1 MISLIKFII
10 YTKKNYH
17 SHALSYRPSRTGR
30 TLHDRELW
38 ALYQLGMYET
48 VTQASVHR
56 LRWRGLFAKT
66 VSLAACGQNGE
77 ARLMLQRFC
86 QRPAWREHAELLA
99 DALAPLLPKEAHG
112 LLTRGVSPSPALLAA
127 VQLRNGHTTEAQR
140 VLSRTSP
147 EDWQRFPELPLFYT
161 NAFGGAPAE
170 QLQRL
175 NVFLSAHQVPILRL
189 LDPTQPPSVMNV
201 SAAAAGKPVHG
212 PLVTVLMTTFRTGY
226 RAMAA
231 IESVLAQNYQDLE
244 LIVVDDAS
252 DDDTPVL
259 VANLARRDARIRL
272 ITLPRNVGTYVA
284 KRIGLEQARGEFVTC
299 HDSDDWMHPERLVR
313 QVAPLLAD
321 KRLIATTS
329 DWVRIQDDG
338 MFYARPVHPLKRI
351 NPASP
356 LFRREKVLRDT
367 GAWDCVRTGAD
378 SEFLARLR
386 VVYGPKAIKKI
397 RQPLALG
404 CHRPDSLMT
413 AAGTGYSDTGVSPHR
428 LAYWEA
434 WSHWHITTLA
444 QGKMPHISS
453 DIRTATLNRPFPVQN
468 KQYIAADNLEA
479 CLLEALK

>member
-1 MISLIKFII
+1 MMNAAFLW
-10 YTKKNYH
+10 
-17 SHALSYRPSRTGR
+17 HALHGR
-30 TLHDRELW
+30 FAQALSCLPPVSGRKPGDLELW
-38 ALYQLGMYET
+38 SLYKLGMYQT
-48 VTQASVHR
+48 VSDAPVTHR
-56 LRWRGLFAKT
+56 LGRLGLFAQT
-66 VSLAACGQNGE
+66 VSRAACGQTG
-77 ARLMLQRFC
+77 AVQASLATWRQQRVIPRLNIAMADTLVPLM
-86 QRPAWREHAELLA
+86 PASALKLLA
-99 DALAPLLPKEAHG
+99 CCPKPPAALHIATL
-112 LLTRGVSPSPALLAA
+112 
-127 VQLRNGHTTEAQR
+127 LRNEKTAEAQHQLHTIPPS
-140 VLSRTSP
+140 VF
-147 EDWQRFPELPLFYT
+147 QRQPELHLFHT

-175 NVFLSAHQVPILRL
+175 NAFLAALKVPSLRL

-201 SAAAAGKPVHG
+201 AVAATSKPVCG
-212 PLVTVLMTTFRTGY
+212 PLVTVLMTTFRTSS
-226 RAMAA
+226 RAVTA
-231 IESVLAQNYQDLE
+231 IKSVLAQSYQELE

-252 DDDTPVL
+252 DDDTPAL
-259 VANLARRDARIRL
+259 VANLARRDTRIRL

-284 KRIGLEQARGEFVTC
+284 KRIGLEHARGEFVTC
-299 HDSDDWMHPERLVR
+299 HDSDDWMHPERLAR

-338 MFYARPVHPLKRI
+338 VFYARPVHPLKRI

-356 LFRREKVLRDT
+356 LFRREKVLWDT

-413 AAGTGYSDTGVSPHR
+413 AAGTGYSETGVSPHR

-434 WSHWHITTLA
+434 WSHWHIATLA
-444 QGKMPHISS
+444 EGKMPRISS
-453 DIRTATLNRPFPVQN
+453 DIRTATLTRPFPVQS
-468 KQYIAADNLEA
+468 KQYIEADNLEA